1 MYYQGVLWEPV
12 AMHEP
17 CQPGIPAMKAMTDAL
32 SVLFKPGQLVEVRAI
47 TDDGVASG
55 YFNDPAALANAV
67 SPLDTLPGVQGIYVT
82 LNEVNPALL
91 SRRANR
97 IKMRLSK
104 KDATTADADI
114 IRRRWLPVDVDP
126 VRPSGVSSTESEHN
140 AAMAKAE
147 RIAVYLSDLGWPAPV
162 VADSGNGAHLLYR
175 IDLPNDEAS
184 RELVKK
190 CLEVLAAMF
199 DGPESTIDTTVHNP
213 SRIWK
218 LYGTMCRK
226 GDNTSDRPHRRALVR
241 SHPVEADEAGDTLLM
256 KLAECLPAATANSR
270 SGTSG
275 VRGYSRPPDLGAWL
289 HEHNFEVSTGK
300 PYQGGTL
307 FTFHQCPFS
316 CDHQDGAFAI
326 QFGNGA
332 IHAGCHHAS
341 CGGGEQRWSELREM
355 AEPKVAR
362 KKATPDHPSPLPPSP
377 VPGLHDLPGMQ
388 EAMAVLQYGDPLQ
401 AMLNTFALDHVG
413 DETVAACLVMSL
425 ASRSVI
431 NTVGLHVSVTGES
444 GKGKSHA
451 FSKMLLQVPGRFR
464 LSGRM
469 SNKAL
474 FYLENL
480 VPGMVIVLD
489 DTTLSDEMQEVLKGV
504 TTSFKEPFEYRT
516 VNKDRKPQV
525 CTIPERCTWWVAK
538 VEGSGD
544 DQVFNRMLTCWID
557 DTADQDDRVLAC
569 ILAKDSDFPVAN
581 EVERPELAVCRA
593 MWEVLGRQRLYV
605 RVPFSEQ
612 IEFQSRSNRR
622 NSGMLLDLIKAHA
635 LLRFMQREVTQVGD
649 VRCITAT
656 LEDFN
661 AAARLFE
668 LLNGSAG
675 GQTTKLT
682 KKESDLLT
690 IIARHSWT
698 EFTTS
703 MLQKATGLSNGV
715 VYRTMHGYITRGYA
729 YSGLLEKCPAIAYTD
744 RTVVCDEN
752 DTGIS
757 MRRRTNAYTFDDVLF
772 RIWCSGGSVWL
783 RDDPYGKDGQTTE
796 TSCTI
801 AESFRVDQFP
811 RDARDSGIDDIPT
824 HSCTND
830 QLYSEKSDLAETPDG
845 TCDLHVPTHCEVQNS
860 VRQNRESCNLP
871 PICENVDVQPGIS
884 TRKISPDVQGHDRIP
899 PAGIHPG
906 DYRKADYP
914 DRVPCTCCG
923 KRGDSWFIEKLTPE
937 RASNPAL
944 PARRLCRTCHGDA
957 VLKAQASGLPLP
969 GVLPVRSMK
978 RLTRDLGRCSVCD
991 IGSAA
996 WYDEATKVKLCDYCY
1011 NREISRQS
1019 GGSEQEGM
1027 CQ

>member
-1 MYYQGVLWEPV
+1 MHKSEMSGAPV
-12 AMHEP
+12 IQE
-17 CQPGIPAMKAMTDAL
+17 IETAL
-32 SVLFKPGQLVEVRAI
+32 SVLFKPGQVMEVRAI

-55 YFNDPAALANAV
+55 YFNDPSALANAV
-67 SPLDTLPGVQGIYVT
+67 SSLDTLPGVQGIYVT

-104 KDATTADADI
+104 KDTTTADADI
-114 IRRRWLPVDVDP
+114 IRRRWLPIDVDP
-126 VRPSGVSSTESEHN
+126 VRPSGVSSTEAEHN
-140 AAMAKAE
+140 AAIVKAD
-147 RIAVYLSDLGWPAPV
+147 RIATYLADLGWPAPV
-162 VADSGNGAHLLYR
+162 VADSGNGAHLLYL
-175 IDLPNDEAS
+175 IDLPNDETS
-184 RELVKK
+184 RDLVKK
-190 CLEVLAAMF
+190 CLEVLAVMF
-199 DGPESTIDTTVHNP
+199 DDPESTIDTTVHNP
-213 SRIWK
+213 ARIWK

-226 GDNTSDRPHRRALVR
+226 GDNTRDRPHRRAMAR
-241 SHPVEADEAGDTLLM
+241 SLPGVADSVSDTLLVR
-256 KLAECLPAATANSR
+256 LAESLPVAPVNPR
-270 SGTSG
+270 VGTSV
-275 VRGYSRPPDLGAWL
+275 VRGHGRSADLGTWL
-289 HEHNFEVSTGK
+289 HEHGLGVSSEK
-300 PYQGGTL
+300 QYQGGTL
-307 FTFHQCPFS
+307 FTFQQCPFS
-316 CDHQDGAFAI
+316 GDHKDGAFAI

-332 IHAGCHHAS
+332 IFAGCHHAS
-341 CGGGEQRWSELREM
+341 CGGGVQRWPELRETF
-355 AEPKVAR
+355 EPKVAR
-362 KKATPDHPSPLPPSP
+362 NKVTPDPPQPLPPLP
-377 VPGLHDLPGMQ
+377 APGLHDIPAIH
-388 EAMAVLQYGDPLQ
+388 EAMAVLEHGDPLQ
-401 AMLNTFALDHVG
+401 AMLDTFALDHVG

-451 FSKMLLQVPGRFR
+451 FSKMLLQVPQRFR

-489 DTTLSDEMQEVLKGV
+489 DTTLSEEMQEVLKGV
-504 TTSFKEPFEYRT
+504 TTSFNEPFEYRT

-525 CTIPERCTWWVAK
+525 CMIPERCTWWIAK

-569 ILAKDSDFPVAN
+569 ILAKDSDFPVAD
-581 EVERPELAVCRA
+581 EVEQPELAVCRA

-635 LLRFMQREVTQVGD
+635 LLRFMQRELTQVGE

-656 LEDFN
+656 FEDFT

-682 KKESDLLT
+682 KKESDLLAV
-690 IIARHSWT
+690 IARHSWP

-703 MLQKATGLSNGV
+703 MLQKATGLSNAV

-757 MRRRTNAYTFDDVLF
+757 MRRRTNAYTFDDALYHV
-772 RIWCSGGSVWL
+772 WCSGGSVWL
-783 RDDPYGKDGQTTE
+783 RNDPGGKGGQTTE
-796 TSCTI
+796 TSCTK

-811 RDARDSGIDDIPT
+811 QEAPGSGIDAIPT
-824 HSCTND
+824 HSCTNNL
-830 QLYSEKSDLAETPDG
+830 LYYGKSDLTETSEG
-845 TCDLHVPTHCEVQNS
+845 TCDIDSSTHREVQNS
-860 VRQNRESCNLP
+860 VRLNRGTRNLP

-884 TRKISPDVQGHDRIP
+884 TRKIPHDVREHAPIP
-899 PAGIHPG
+899 PGEIYAG

-914 DRVPCTCCG
+914 DRLPCACCG
-923 KRGDSWFIEKLTPE
+923 RRGDSWFIEKLPRE
-937 RASNPAL
+937 RVSNPAL
-944 PARRLCRTCHGDA
+944 PARRLCRTCHRDA
-957 VLKAQASGLPLP
+957 LLKEQASGVPLT
-969 GVLPVRSMK
+969 GILPVGSMTK
-978 RLTRDLGRCSVCD
+978 VDRDLGRCSVCN

-1011 NREISRQS
+1011 NREIARQS
-1019 GGSEQEGM
+1019 GGSEQEGT

>member
-1 MYYQGVLWEPV
+1 MYYRGVLWGQGAMNKPCPLVIPV
-12 AMHEP
+12 
-17 CQPGIPAMKAMTDAL
+17 MKAMTDAL
-32 SVLFKPGQLVEVRAI
+32 SVLFKPGQLIEVRAI

-55 YFNDPAALANAV
+55 YFNDPAALVKAV

-104 KDATTADADI
+104 KDTTTADADI
-114 IRRRWLPVDVDP
+114 IRRRWLPVDIDP

-140 AAMAKAE
+140 AAMAKAD
-147 RIAVYLSDLGWPAPV
+147 RIAVYLGDLGWPAPV
-162 VADSGNGAHLLYR
+162 VAGSGNGAHLLYR
-175 IDLPNDEAS
+175 IDLPNNEAS

-199 DGPESTIDTTVHNP
+199 DDPESTIDTTVHNP
-213 SRIWK
+213 ARIWK

-226 GDNTSDRPHRRALVR
+226 GDNTSDRPHRRAMVR
-241 SHPVEADEAGDTLLM
+241 SLPVGADEAGDTLLM
-256 KLAECLPAATANSR
+256 QLVECLPVAPVNTR
-270 SGTSG
+270 GWTSG
-275 VRGYSRPPDLGAWL
+275 VRGHGRLPDLGTWL
-289 HEHNFEVSTGK
+289 HEHNFGVSSGK

-307 FTFHQCPFS
+307 FTFQQCPFS
-316 CDHQDGAFAI
+316 GDHKDGAFAI

-332 IHAGCHHAS
+332 IYSGCHHAS
-341 CGGGEQRWSELREM
+341 CGGGEQRWPELREM
-355 AEPKVAR
+355 VEPKIPM
-362 KKATPDHPSPLPPSP
+362 KKVTPYQSPPIPPSP

-388 EAMAVLQYGDPLQ
+388 EAVAVLQYGDPLQ

-451 FSKMLLQVPGRFR
+451 FSKMLLQVPQRFR

-489 DTTLSDEMQEVLKGV
+489 DTTLSEEMQEVLKGV
-504 TTSFKEPFEYRT
+504 TTSFNEPFEYRT

-635 LLRFMQREVTQVGD
+635 LLRFMQRESINVGCIS
-649 VRCITAT
+649 CITAT
-656 LEDFN
+656 LEDFS
-661 AAARLFE
+661 AAVRLFD

-682 KKESDLLT
+682 KKESDLVDV
-690 IIARHSWT
+690 IARHSWP

-715 VYRTMHGYITRGYA
+715 VYRTMHGYISRGYA

-752 DTGIS
+752 NTGIS
-757 MRRRTNAYTFDDVLF
+757 MRRRTNAYTFDEALF
-772 RIWCSGGSVWL
+772 RSWCSGGSVWL
-783 RDDPYGKDGQTTE
+783 RKDPSGNDGQTTE
-796 TSCTI
+796 TGRRNTEHFRMDESHCTGT
-801 AESFRVDQFP
+801 
-811 RDARDSGIDDIPT
+811 DSGIAGSLT
-824 HSCTND
+824 HSCTSD
-830 QLYSEKSDLAETPDG
+830 RIYSGKLGLAEPSG
-845 TCDLHVPTHCEVQNS
+845 GVCEMHSCTHDEVQNS
-860 VRQNRESCNLP
+860 AGQNKDSGIES
-871 PICENVDVQPGIS
+871 PIGKNRVMEPGIPV
-884 TRKISPDVQGHDRIP
+884 RNVPPEVQGHDRIQP
-899 PAGIHPG
+899 GEIRAG
-906 DYRKADYP
+906 DYRVADYP
-914 DRVPCTCCG
+914 DRAPCARCG
-923 KRGDSWFIEKLTPE
+923 KRGDSWFIEKLT
-937 RASNPAL
+937 RKRVNNPAL
-944 PARRLCRTCHGDA
+944 PARRLCRTCHGDG
-957 VLKAQASGLPLP
+957 VSKVQASGVPLP
-969 GVLPVRSMK
+969 GVLPVDSMMK
-978 RLTRDLGRCSVCD
+978 VIRDLGRCSVCD

-1011 NREISRQS
+1011 NREISRQG

>member
-1 MYYQGVLWEPV
+1 MHKPEMSGVPV
-12 AMHEP
+12 IQE
-17 CQPGIPAMKAMTDAL
+17 IETTL
-32 SVLFKPGQLVEVRAI
+32 SVLFKPGQVMEVRAI

-55 YFNDPAALANAV
+55 YFNDPAALVMAIN
-67 SPLDTLPGVQGIYVT
+67 PLDTLPGVQGIYVT

-104 KDATTADADI
+104 KDTTTSDADI
-114 IRRRWLPVDVDP
+114 IRRRWLPIDVDP

-140 AAMAKAE
+140 AAMAKAD
-147 RIAVYLSDLGWPAPV
+147 RIATYLGDLGWPSPV
-162 VADSGNGAHLLYR
+162 VADSGNGAHLLYL

-190 CLEVLAAMF
+190 CLEVLAVIF
-199 DGPESTIDTTVHNP
+199 DDPESTIDTTVHNP
-213 SRIWK
+213 ARIWK
-218 LYGTMCRK
+218 LYGTICRK
-226 GDNTSDRPHRRALVR
+226 GDNTSDRPHRRAMLR
-241 SHPVEADEAGDTLLM
+241 SLPGEADGVSDTLLVR
-256 KLAECLPAATANSR
+256 LAECLPAAPANPR
-270 SGTSG
+270 GGTSG
-275 VRGYSRPPDLGAWL
+275 AKSHGRSPDLGAWL
-289 HEHNFEVSTGK
+289 HGHGLLVSSEK

-307 FTFHQCPFS
+307 FTLHQCPFS
-316 CDHQDGAFAI
+316 GDHKDGAFAI

-332 IHAGCHHAS
+332 IYAGCHHAS
-341 CGGGEQRWSELREM
+341 CGGGVQRWPDLRETF
-355 AEPKVAR
+355 EPKVSR
-362 KKATPDHPSPLPPSP
+362 KKITPDPPQPHPPLPA
-377 VPGLHDLPGMQ
+377 PGLHGIPAIH
-388 EAMAVLQYGDPLQ
+388 EAMAVLEHGDPLQ

-451 FSKMLLQVPGRFR
+451 FSKMLLQVPERFR

-489 DTTLSDEMQEVLKGV
+489 DTTLSEEMQEVLKGV
-504 TTSFKEPFEYRT
+504 TTSFNEPFEYRT
-516 VNKDRKPQV
+516 VNKDRKPLV

-569 ILAKDSDFPVAN
+569 ILAKDSDFPVAE
-581 EVERPELAVCRA
+581 EVERPELSVCRA

-605 RVPFSEQ
+605 RVPFSEH

-635 LLRFMQREVTQVGD
+635 LLRFMQRELTQVGD

-656 LEDFN
+656 LEDFT

-690 IIARHSWT
+690 IISRHSWP
-698 EFTTS
+698 EFTIS
-703 MLQKATGLSNGV
+703 MLQKETGLSYGV
-715 VYRTMHGYITRGYA
+715 VYRTMHGYNTRGYT

-752 DTGIS
+752 DTRIS
-757 MRRRTNAYTFDDVLF
+757 MRRRTNAYTFDEVLF

-783 RDDPYGKDGQTTE
+783 NDPSGKDGQITE
-796 TSCTI
+796 TSCTN

-811 RDARDSGIDDIPT
+811 QRATDSEIKGTTT
-824 HSCTND
+824 HSCTSEGV
-830 QLYSEKSDLAETPDG
+830 YSGKLDLTETSEG
-845 TCDLHVPTHCEVQNS
+845 TCDVHSSTHCEVQNS
-860 VRQNRESCNLP
+860 VRQNRKSCNRP
-871 PICENVDVQPGIS
+871 PICENVEIQHGIS
-884 TRKISPDVQGHDRIP
+884 TRKIPHDVREHAPIP
-899 PAGIHPG
+899 PVEIRAG

-914 DRVPCTCCG
+914 DRVPCSCCG
-923 KRGDSWFIEKLTPE
+923 KRGDSWFIEKLTRE
-937 RASNPAL
+937 RVNNPAL

-957 VLKAQASGLPLP
+957 LLKEQASGVPLP
-969 GVLPVRSMK
+969 GILPVGSMVK
-978 RLTRDLGRCSVCD
+978 VNRDLGRCSVCD

-1011 NREISRQS
+1011 NREIARQA